1 MTGFLAWLAA
11 GGIVFFAAALQSI
24 TGFGFALLS
33 VPMLLMVYDAKT
45 AVGLNVIVSF
55 FSLVLLTL
63 KVRKSVVRPVV
74 KNLFYGAVLGIPWGI
89 YIFFHSDTRVL
100 KIFISI
106 VTILLSLI
114 LVGGI
119 RLGGENSTRWIERMV
134 GSASGFLTGCIGMPG
149 PPIILFL
156 TNHGLPKDQFR
167 ATTAAYF
174 TLIYPVSFTMLFFL
188 GAITPWT
195 ALTALSLLPF
205 AFFGGRI
212 GQYLFPFVPQRQFQ
226 RGVPFLVLF
235 TGLYSLLTTL

>member
-11 GGIVFFAAALQSI
+11 GGIVLFAAALQSI

-45 AVGLNVIVSF
+45 AVGLNVIISF

-63 KVRKSVVRPVV
+63 KVRESVVRPVV
-74 KNLFYGAVLGIPWGI
+74 KNLFYGAAFGIPLGI
-89 YIFFHSDTRVL
+89 YIFFHSDTHVL
-100 KIFISI
+100 KIFISA
-106 VTILLSLI
+106 VTIILSLI

-119 RLGGENSTRWIERMV
+119 RLGRESNHWIERMV

-156 TNHGLPKDQFR
+156 NNHGLPKDQFR

-174 TLIYPVSFTMLFFL
+174 VLVYPVSFILLFIL
-188 GAITPWT
+188 GAITPLT
-195 ALTALSLLPF
+195 VLTALSLLPF

-212 GQYLFPFVPQRQFQ
+212 GQHLFPFVPQQQFQ
-226 RGVPFLVLF
+226 RGVPLLVLA